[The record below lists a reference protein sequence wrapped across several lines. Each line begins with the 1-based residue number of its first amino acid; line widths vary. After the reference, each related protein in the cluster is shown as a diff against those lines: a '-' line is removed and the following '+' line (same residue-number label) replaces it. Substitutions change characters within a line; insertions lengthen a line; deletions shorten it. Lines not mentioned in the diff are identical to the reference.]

1 MNQKFTLTLPYHPSY
16 SIDKIKSKI
25 NEILSKIPIK
35 NIILG
40 CDANTTYAKDVID
53 YFHEHHIR
61 VYLRLPILCGNT
73 KDRIPMIDMEQK
85 QTARACP
92 SSLHNAHEI
101 IHLYETSF
109 ANLPF
114 DGVFL
119 DELQS
124 ASFVSSYA
132 QGFGCFCDSCE
143 KQMYSLDLPYIKD
156 LIQRHD
162 KNLLRG
168 EYDKYGRYH
177 FADYQVNMFY
187 KRKAQIISDLIFKL
201 SAYFNSRKLIVGVN
215 VLAPVMAYHA
225 SQNIN
230 EIGKLVDFVQPMM
243 FTKGCNGMSKEYD
256 AYLQYFEEG
265 HHFSKHALEGLL
277 SEKSMRRQLDYLSN
291 INANVIP
298 SIEIQT
304 ENDHDQIS
312 VDEVLEQLHMFHSY
326 ATLALCGDLM
336 KIDDAILTLI
346 SNALLVS

>member
-1 MNQKFTLTLPYHPSY
+1 M
-16 SIDKIKSKI
+16 D
-25 NEILSKIPIK
+25 
-35 NIILG
+35 
-40 CDANTTYAKDVID
+40 CDHHKTYEKDVID
-53 YFHEHHIR
+53 YFHAQQIR
-61 VYLRLPILCGNT
+61 VYLRLPILCSH
-73 KDRIPMIDMEQK
+73 KEDQIPMTDFQQK
-85 QTARACP
+85 QTDRACP
-92 SSLHNAHEI
+92 SRLHNAHAI

-109 ANLPF
+109 ASLPF

-124 ASFVSSYA
+124 ASFISSYA
-132 QGFGCFCDSCE
+132 QGFGCFCDACE
-143 KQMYSLDLPYIKD
+143 KQMDDLDLPYLKD

-187 KRKAQIISDLIFKL
+187 KRKAQMISDLIFKL
-201 SAYFNSRKLIVGVN
+201 AAYFNSRKLIVGVN

-256 AYLQYFEEG
+256 AYLSYFEEA

-291 INANVIP
+291 INANVVP
-298 SIEIQT
+298 SIEIHAQ
-304 ENDHDQIS
+304 NDTYTVSSD
-312 VDEVLEQLHMFHSY
+312 DVLEQLHMFQSY
-326 ATLALCGDLM
+326 ATLALCGDMM
-336 KIDDAILTLI
+336 KIDDEILTLI
-346 SNALLVS
+346 ANALLVS